1 MPLTPADRDLSQAH
15 LWMALKPDDRDRGA
29 NRAQVLSWTAILA
42 AGVAVAML
50 AVPPAIAWL
59 TRSTGSLG
67 TVTRFIGFGARPTWS
82 LPALAGLIAAV
93 TAIARFCQAGLA
105 KWNALGGPARGKDA
119 AAAKPGL
126 PAQLA
131 GWLRQKLLP
140 WLASAVVVLGGVV
153 LALVWTSGG
162 ASAGFT
168 AAQLGQVLIALAVT
182 VLARA
187 AANVNRLSMHDFYRW
202 RLANA
207 FATTRQAAEAQDPM
221 TARRLFAEAA
231 AAPLSRLGQRG
242 GQGQPGLV
250 ICGTANINA
259 AREVPPG
266 RGGFC
271 VTFDPHYVTLHRG
284 AGLKAERAQART
296 TDYEALVGA
305 RRSTLFDLSAIS
317 GAAISPLMGDSTRH
331 AYRLLLTATN
341 VRLGVWLPHPNMV
354 RDARRELG
362 QREKPGTAGD
372 AAAGEPDRWWT
383 RRPLLLLLWY
393 LAPHPLWD
401 GHADRNTRREA
412 RLWAHVLRRRLSEKR
427 AAALAGALWYRAM
440 QPTLGLLWAEAAGR
454 LSYRDTWMYV
464 TDGGHY
470 ENLGLVE
477 ALRRGARRIVVLDA
491 SGDKA
496 NTWST
501 LGTAMALARADAGV
515 QISLDPSSMTRGG
528 QRLAAGQVVRPWTYG
543 TFRRPE
549 PAPGLPDDGE
559 IWVCKLGWWDGA
571 PWDVR
576 AYAQSHRTYPC
587 DPTLEQ
593 LYDAEE
599 FEAYHQLGA
608 ASVLAATQRCAPPL
622 KSLPAPALATAP
634 AVPVPAAR
642 DDPAPLRA

>member
-1 MPLTPADRDLSQAH
+1 
-15 LWMALKPDDRDRGA
+15 
-29 NRAQVLSWTAILA
+29 
-42 AGVAVAML
+42 
-50 AVPPAIAWL
+50 
-59 TRSTGSLG
+59 
-67 TVTRFIGFGARPTWS
+67 
-82 LPALAGLIAAV
+82 
-93 TAIARFCQAGLA
+93 
-105 KWNALGGPARGKDA
+105 
-119 AAAKPGL
+119 
-126 PAQLA
+126 
-131 GWLRQKLLP
+131 
-140 WLASAVVVLGGVV
+140 
-153 LALVWTSGG
+153 
-162 ASAGFT
+162 
-168 AAQLGQVLIALAVT
+168 VLIALAIT
-182 VLARA
+182 VVARA

-207 FATTRQAAEAQDPM
+207 FATTRQAAEAQDPL

-231 AAPLSRLGQRG
+231 AAPLSRLGQGG

-250 ICGTANINA
+250 ICATANINA

-266 RGGFC
+266 RGGFG
-271 VTFDPHYVTLHRG
+271 VTFDPEYVTLHRG
-284 AGLKAERAQART
+284 AGLKVERARALT

-331 AYRLLLTATN
+331 AYRLLMTATN

-362 QREKPGTAGD
+362 HLEKPAAGGD
-372 AAAGEPDRWWT
+372 AGPGAAESDRRWT
-383 RRPLLLLLWY
+383 RRPLLLLAWY

-401 GHADRNTRREA
+401 SHSDRNTRREA
-412 RLWAHVLRRRLSEKR
+412 RLWAHVLRRRLSDKR
-427 AAALAGALWYRAM
+427 AAAVAGALWYRAM

-515 QISLDPSSMTRGG
+515 EISLDPSSMTRGG

-543 TFRRPE
+543 TFRRPA

-559 IWVCKLGWWDGA
+559 IWVCKLGWWNGA

-587 DPTLEQ
+587 DPTSEQ

-608 ASVLAATQRCAPPL
+608 ASVLAATQRCALPL

-634 AVPVPAAR
+634 PVPVPAPVPAAR
-642 DDPAPLRA
+642 DDPAPLPARAPG